1 MSIIQLPA
9 YGWRPRPQQM
19 NAWHYLQSGGRHAEF
34 VWHRRF
40 GKDDVGLHWTAR
52 AAMQRVA
59 TYWYMLPM
67 QAQARK
73 AIWKAVNPNT
83 GRRRIDEVFPLG
95 LRRTTNDQEMF
106 IEFVNGSTWQVLG
119 SDNYNALVGSPP
131 AGCVF
136 SEWALADPASAAYL
150 QPIFNENG
158 GWQIYNTTPR
168 GRNHAY
174 RSLQAAMR
182 HPGRYA
188 SVLTLDD
195 TGVFS
200 QAKIDEMRA
209 DYHARFGEEI
219 GDAIFEQEYYCSFEI
234 PVVGAVYG
242 KELRRAQADG
252 RIGHQPYDHT
262 KPVHLFWDL
271 GRADKTTIWMVQFE
285 PGAVRVID
293 YLESFGKD
301 IGWYANQLMNFY
313 TYSFGE
319 CWLPHD
325 AFNNLLASK
334 RTVAQQLRD
343 KGFNVMPV
351 PRTSIASRIEA
362 VRQLLPIVFF
372 DEKRT
377 NTGREALINYRYDVQ
392 GVPVFMGEGEEVQ
405 SFSPQPLHDWA
416 SHAADAFGY
425 MAVALREPRE
435 RKPHKT
441 TPAPHRVDNP
451 HNPGGVWLNG

>member
-1 MSIIQLPA
+1 MTVITLPA
-9 YGWRPRPQQM
+9 FGWKPRPQQM
-19 NAWHYLQSGGRHAEF
+19 AAWAYLQDGGRHAEF

-52 AAMQRVA
+52 AAFQRVA

-83 GRRRIDEVFPLG
+83 GRRRIDEVFPHA
-95 LRRTTNDQEMF
+95 LRKTTNDQEMF

-136 SEWALADPASAAYL
+136 SEWALADPAAAAYL

-174 RSLQAAMR
+174 RSLQAAQQNPR
-182 HPGRYA
+182 RFA

-195 TGVFS
+195 TKVFTTE
-200 QAKIDEMRA
+200 QILEMRM
-209 DYHARFGEEI
+209 DYQSRFGEEI
-219 GDAIFEQEYYCSFEI
+219 GNAIFEQEYYCSFDI

-242 KELRRAQADG
+242 KEIRTAQAQG
-252 RIGHQPYDHT
+252 RIGVQPLDPA
-262 KPVHLFWDL
+262 KPVYTFWDL
-271 GRADKTTIWMVQFE
+271 GRADKTTIWFAQFE

-301 IGWYANQLMNFY
+301 IGWYADQLQAKRY
-313 TYSFGE
+313 PYGE

-325 AFNNLLASK
+325 GNNELLASK

-343 KGFNVMPV
+343 KGFKVLTV
-351 PRTSIASRIEA
+351 PKTSIATRIEA
-362 VRQLLPIVFF
+362 ARQLFPIIHF
-372 DEKRT
+372 DELRT
-377 NTGREALINYRYDVQ
+377 QSGREALINYRYDVQ
-392 GVPVFMGEGEEVQ
+392 GVPVFMGEGQEVQ
-405 SFSPQPLHDWA
+405 SFSPQPIHDWA
-416 SHAADAFGY
+416 SHASDAFGY
-425 MAVALREPRE
+425 MAVALREGKA
-435 RKPHKT
+435 RKEQPTK
-441 TPAPHRVDNP
+441 PAPQRVNSI
-451 HNPGGVWLNG
+451 GGGWLNA